1 VPSHHN
7 NIKQQKPYH
16 ILDHIIPYHT
26 RATECICITCTW
38 KDVIDRYYLNSIHYS
53 LYHKVIQA
61 LFLKSESPAKQ
72 FLFEP
77 LENKFIPLM
86 FLTDNFYNILA
97 QKCFQIN
104 IRYYVVSEG
113 NDLKRSYQSYQKN
126 DKWMLYL
133 CLLTPAVYSS

>member
-1 VPSHHN
+1 MYLHN
-7 NIKQQKPYH
+7 
-16 ILDHIIPYHT
+16 
-26 RATECICITCTW
+26 TW

-113 NDLKRSYQSYQKN
+113 NDLKRSNQKQM
-126 DKWMLYL
+126 DVVFMLIDTCSL
-133 CLLTPAVYSS
+133 QLLNVSKFS